1 MNAGGL
7 RLVAYTCALLLMPLI
22 ATGEDRKAQTVDE
35 LAKIYDVSSCKPCHK
50 QIYEDWEKSL
60 HARSIIGTR
69 RTLDSF
75 RNMVQNYLLG
85 GRWKYAGVQKI
96 EDLKTEHV
104 IQCLECHVP
113 QIKDATDAVAREI
126 AQAAM
131 NGDMATLGKVNINCL
146 VCHNKKAILHQW
158 VDGPPEKDVIYGN
171 VVGVH
176 KDAPVYNTLK
186 KSPIMKETI
195 FCGQCHGLGPGF
207 HHPNP
212 AQCATLYGSYMHAYV
227 PAGGSK
233 TCQDCHMDKGH
244 LMSSYRD
251 PDRAKNAVRVEV
263 DTFAYYFHP
272 KAFNWIPTAVVNV
285 KLTSN
290 AGHRIPD
297 G

>member
-7 RLVAYTCALLLMPLI
+7 RLVAYACALLLMPLI

-171 VVGVH
+171 MVGCPQRCSGLQH
-176 KDAPVYNTLK
+176 LEEKSDYERDHFLWSMSRTRPRFSPPQPRPVCDTVRQLHACIRACRWLQDM
-186 KSPIMKETI
+186 PGLPH
-195 FCGQCHGLGPGF
+195 GQRPSHVFIQGPG
-207 HHPNP
+207 
-212 AQCATLYGSYMHAYV
+212 
-227 PAGGSK
+227 
-233 TCQDCHMDKGH
+233 
-244 LMSSYRD
+244 
-251 PDRAKNAVRVEV
+251 
-263 DTFAYYFHP
+263 
-272 KAFNWIPTAVVNV
+272 
-285 KLTSN
+285 
-290 AGHRIPD
+290 
-297 G
+297 